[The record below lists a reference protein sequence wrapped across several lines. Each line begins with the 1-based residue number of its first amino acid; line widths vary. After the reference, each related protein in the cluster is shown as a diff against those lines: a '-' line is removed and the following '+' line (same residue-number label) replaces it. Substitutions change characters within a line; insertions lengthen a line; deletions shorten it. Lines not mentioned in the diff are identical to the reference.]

1 MSALVE
7 SMAWVG
13 DRGLPWWV
21 NTSEDRARI
30 KTELDGLATGP
41 RIRVA
46 AGLDWSVEKEAIRT
60 ESGVVI
66 PDRFATVRQDT
77 KAPLGVVGR
86 SYTVV
91 NNDAL
96 DEWGDALV
104 DASDAKY
111 ETAGSLRG
119 GRVVFYSMELNHL
132 EINVGGDAVDEA
144 IKVFLL
150 LTNTHDG
157 SRSLEALIT
166 PVRVV
171 CANTL
176 TMAMHA
182 ATASFRLRHIGSM
195 DGKIMAAREA
205 LGITFR
211 YVDALKANAEKLILK
226 QVVDAQVFDIMS
238 KAVWPVDPEWTPDRM
253 DRSAAVKAFD
263 LYRSADNL
271 ANIRGTAWGALN
283 AVAEYADHEAAFA
296 ARGAGSTADVRAS
309 SILYGNAKRAKER
322 ALTALLKA

>member
-21 NTSEDRARI
+21 NTPEDRARI
-30 KTELDGLATGP
+30 KTELEGLATGP
-41 RIRVA
+41 RMRVA
-46 AGLDWSVEKEAIRT
+46 AGLDWEVAKEPIRT
-60 ESGVVI
+60 ESGIVI
-66 PDRFATVRQDT
+66 PDKFATVRQDT
-77 KAPLGVVGR
+77 MAPLGVVGR

-104 DASDAKY
+104 DTADAKY

-119 GRVVFYSMELNHL
+119 GKVVFYSMELGHL
-132 EINVGGDAVDEA
+132 EINVADQVDEA
-144 IKVFLL
+144 IKVYLL

-176 TMAMHA
+176 NA
-182 ATASFRLRHIGSM
+182 AQKGASASFRLRHIGSM
-195 DGKIMAAREA
+195 DGKIAAARDA

-211 YVDALKANAEKLILK
+211 YVEALKANAERLILK
-226 QVVDAQVFDIMS
+226 KVVDDQVWDIMS
-238 KAVWPVDPEWTPDRM
+238 KAVWPVDPEWSPERLDR
-253 DRSAAVKAFD
+253 AAAQRAMT
-263 LYRSADNL
+263 LYQTSPNL
-271 ANIRGTAWGALN
+271 DNIRDTAWGAYN
-283 AVAEYADHEAAFA
+283 AVAEYADHEATFA
-296 ARGAGSTADVRAS
+296 ARGAGTTEDVRAS
-309 SILYGNAKRAKER
+309 SILYGNAHRSKDR
-322 ALTALLKA
+322 ALKALLAL

>member
-21 NTSEDRARI
+21 NTPEDRARI

-41 RIRVA
+41 RMRVA
-46 AGLDWSVEKEAIRT
+46 AGLDWEVAKEPIMT
-60 ESGVVI
+60 ESGIVI
-66 PDRFATVRQDT
+66 PDKFATVRQDT
-77 KAPLGVVGR
+77 MAPLGVVGR

-96 DEWGDALV
+96 DAWGDALV
-104 DASDAKY
+104 DTSDAKY

-119 GRVVFYSMELNHL
+119 GKVVFYSMELGGL
-132 EINVGGDAVDEA
+132 EINVADQVDEA
-144 IKVFLL
+144 IKVYLL

-157 SRSLEALIT
+157 SASLAAHIT

-176 TMAMHA
+176 NA
-182 ATASFRLRHIGSM
+182 AQKGASSSFRLRHIGSM
-195 DGKIMAAREA
+195 DGKIAAARDA

-211 YVDALKANAEKLILK
+211 YVEALKANAERLIMTK
-226 QVVDAQVFDIMS
+226 VVDDQVWDIMS
-238 KAVWPVDPEWTPDRM
+238 KAVWPVDPEWTPERM
-253 DRSAAVKAFD
+253 DRATAQRAMTLYQTSA
-263 LYRSADNL
+263 NL
-271 ANIRGTAWGALN
+271 DNIRGTAWGAYN
-283 AVAEYADHEAAFA
+283 AVAEYADHEATFA
-296 ARGAGSTADVRAS
+296 PRGAGDAGDVRAA
-309 SILYGNAKRAKER
+309 SILAGNAKRSKDR
-322 ALTALLKA
+322 AMKALLAI